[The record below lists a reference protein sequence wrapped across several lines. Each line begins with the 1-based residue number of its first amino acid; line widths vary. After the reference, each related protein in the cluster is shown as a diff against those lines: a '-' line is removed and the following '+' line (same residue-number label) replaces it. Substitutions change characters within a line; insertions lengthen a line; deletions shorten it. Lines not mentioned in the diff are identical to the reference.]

1 MAEWGANTVQDFF
14 RQLLDQLHDGVYCL
28 DTDRQITFWSKGAER
43 ITGYPA
49 SEVVGRSCADNILMH
64 VDKRGKQICLSGNC
78 PANKV
83 IQGSGTQEVDVFLHH
98 KNGHRVPVSV
108 RTSKLEDDEG
118 KVIGAV
124 EIFSERYDKLAME
137 EQLAELQKL
146 SLLDALTKVG
156 NRRFGEEEL
165 RSHMNAFE
173 RNGVPFGALLLD
185 LDHFKAIN
193 DTHGH
198 DTGDRVL
205 KMVAGTLAA
214 NVRSFDH
221 VSRWGGEEF
230 LVILA
235 NVDLPRLR
243 TIADKLRSL
252 VRASRLTDHTPP
264 VRVTVSIGAALV
276 TGGDSVRGLV
286 NRADQLLYQSKSAG
300 RNRVTCQQ
308 PAGSSDPVPQQDP
321 EDAFHHFDGVIVSP
335 V

>member
-1 MAEWGANTVQDFF
+1 MQDFY
-14 RQLLDQLHDGVYCL
+14 RQLLDHLQDGVYCL
-28 DTDRQITFWSKGAER
+28 DNDRKVTFWSKGAER

-49 SEVVGRSCADNILMH
+49 SEVVGKSCADNILMH
-64 VDKRGKQICLSGNC
+64 VDENGKQLCMCKSC

-83 IQGSGTQEVDVFLHH
+83 IHGADSHEVDVFLHH
-98 KNGHRVPVSV
+98 KDGHRVPVSV
-108 RTSKLEDDEG
+108 RASKLENEEG

-137 EQLAELQKL
+137 ERLAELQKL
-146 SLLDALTKVG
+146 SLLDALTQVG
-156 NRRFGEEEL
+156 NRRFGEDEL

-173 RNGVPFGALLLD
+173 RTGVPFGALLLD

-230 LVILA
+230 LVVLS
-235 NVDLPRLR
+235 NVDLPRLQS
-243 TIADKLRSL
+243 IANKLRSL
-252 VRASRLTDHTPP
+252 VEASRLTDHTPP

-276 TGGDSVRGLV
+276 TNKDSVRGLID
-286 NRADQLLYQSKSAG
+286 RADQLLYQSKSAG
-300 RNRVTCQQ
+300 RNRVTSQPSAGTSGTVLQQ
-308 PAGSSDPVPQQDP
+308 ES
-321 EDAFHHFDGVIVSP
+321 EDALHHFDGVIVSP